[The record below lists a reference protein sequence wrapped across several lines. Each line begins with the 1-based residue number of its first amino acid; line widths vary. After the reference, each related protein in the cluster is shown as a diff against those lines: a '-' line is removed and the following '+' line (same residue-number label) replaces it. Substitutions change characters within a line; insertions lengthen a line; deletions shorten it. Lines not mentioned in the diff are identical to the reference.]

1 MPADIQRRGTDM
13 NAVKALTE
21 YALGKG
27 LIEACESIWAM
38 NTIIDVI
45 GADDIP
51 DIEVPD
57 EAELSVILDA
67 LTDFAYENGT
77 LK

>member
-1 MPADIQRRGTDM
+1 M

-27 LIEACESIWAM
+27 LIEECEYIWAM

-51 DIEVPD
+51 DIED
-57 EAELSVILDA
+57 HETEKKT
-67 LTDFAYENGT
+67 TDSR
-77 LK
+77 